1 MSTKINIEDVKSSL
15 SNRKKPKEILNN
27 IVAKQVKQKDP
38 KVYGPNGRKYSENDI
53 AFLVK
58 NGYTREAAIDTLSK
72 NEKYTDPS
80 IKDAIKQAIG
90 TELEKSVL
98 RTSYVQKAS
107 EQLEKAAKSLHKKD
121 PLTYGPN
128 GKTYSKNDIQYLTD
142 KGYTKE
148 QAAELLSKNE
158 KYTKELDYQH
168 LKDYSV
174 KNLARQ
180 VVQDQLDVAML
191 KSLEK
196 CKTKYGILGNIILNE
211 DCILEMKAIIRG
223 HKTAEIKNPKLMQ
236 EIRSE
241 AEAKLQDLV
250 NNQITKILGLAD
262 KGEYALNKSLEP
274 IDKIYEKIDKFVVN
288 GNSKITT
295 IIKDEKSLGNYIT
308 STLESLE
315 YKQLR
320 LESTINK
327 INTIA
332 GTIGLDININDSL
345 KPVVENINK
354 KITTKLTTKLM
365 PQITKHIKEFEKVQ
379 KKIEEARKRV
389 NQYRDNFVKEQ
400 KQRLTNYVN
409 KEASK
414 AIGSLKGSL
423 KKLF

>member
-1 MSTKINIEDVKSSL
+1 MSKINIEDVKSSL
-15 SNRKKPKEILNN
+15 SNKKKPKEILNN
-27 IVAKQVKQKDP
+27 IIAKQVKQKDP
-38 KVYGPNGRKYSENDI
+38 KVYGPNGRKYLENDI
-53 AFLVK
+53 SFLVK

-80 IKDAIKQAIG
+80 VKDAIKQAIG

-128 GKTYSKNDIQYLTD
+128 GKTYSKNDMQYLMD
-142 KGYTKE
+142 KGYSKE

-236 EIRSE
+236 EIRNE
-241 AEAKLQDLV
+241 AETKLQDLV

-274 IDKIYEKIDKFVVN
+274 IDKIYDKINKFVVN
-288 GNSKITT
+288 GSNKITT
-295 IIKDEKSLGNYIT
+295 IIKDEKSLENYIT

-389 NQYRDNFVKEQ
+389 NAYRDNFVKEQ

-414 AIGSLKGSL
+414 AISSLKGSL

>member
-1 MSTKINIEDVKSSL
+1 MSKINIEDIKSSL
-15 SNRKKPKEILNN
+15 SNKKKTKEILNN
-27 IVAKQVKQKDP
+27 IVAKQVKVKDP
-38 KVYGPNGRKYSENDI
+38 NIYGPNGRHYNENDI
-53 AFLVK
+53 NYLTK
-58 NGYTREAAIDTLSK
+58 NGYSKKAAIELLSK
-72 NEKYTDPS
+72 DTKYTDPS
-80 IKDAIKQAIG
+80 IKDAIKHAIG
-90 TELEKSVL
+90 DEVKASVL

-128 GKTYSKNDIQYLTD
+128 GKTYSKNDMQYLMD
-142 KGYTKE
+142 KGYSKE

-236 EIRSE
+236 EIRNE
-241 AEAKLQDLV
+241 AETKLQDLV

-274 IDKIYEKIDKFVVN
+274 IDKIYDKIDKFVVN
-288 GNSKITT
+288 GSNKITT

-354 KITTKLTTKLM
+354 KIITKLTTKLM

-389 NQYRDNFVKEQ
+389 NAYRDNFVKEQ

-414 AIGSLKGSL
+414 AISSLKGSL

>member
-1 MSTKINIEDVKSSL
+1 MSTKINIEDIKSSL
-15 SNRKKPKEILNN
+15 SNKKKPKEILNN

-38 KVYGPNGRKYSENDI
+38 KIYGPNGRKYSENDI
-53 AFLVK
+53 SFLVK

-80 IKDAIKQAIG
+80 VKDAIKQAIG

-98 RTSYVQKAS
+98 RTSYIQKAS

-128 GKTYSKNDIQYLTD
+128 GKTYSKNDMQYLTD

-274 IDKIYEKIDKFVVN
+274 IDKIYDKIDKFVVN
-288 GNSKITT
+288 GSNKITT

-389 NQYRDNFVKEQ
+389 NAYRDNFVKEQ

-414 AIGSLKGSL
+414 AISSLKGSL

>member
-1 MSTKINIEDVKSSL
+1 MSKINIEDVKSSL
-15 SNRKKPKEILNN
+15 SNKKKPKEILNN

-128 GKTYSKNDIQYLTD
+128 GKTYSKNDMQYLTD

>member
-1 MSTKINIEDVKSSL
+1 MSTKINIEDIKSSL
-15 SNRKKPKEILNN
+15 SNKKKPKEILNN

-38 KVYGPNGRKYSENDI
+38 KIYGPNGRKYSENDI

-128 GKTYSKNDIQYLTD
+128 GKIYSKNDMQYLTD

-236 EIRSE
+236 EIRNE

>member
-15 SNRKKPKEILNN
+15 SNKKKPKEILNN

-38 KVYGPNGRKYSENDI
+38 KIYGPNGRKYSENDI

-80 IKDAIKQAIG
+80 VKDAIKQAIG

-128 GKTYSKNDIQYLTD
+128 GKTYSKNDIQYLID

-274 IDKIYEKIDKFVVN
+274 IDKIYEKINKFVVN
-288 GNSKITT
+288 GNNKITT

-389 NQYRDNFVKEQ
+389 NAYRDNFVKEQ

-414 AIGSLKGSL
+414 AISSLKGSL

>member
-1 MSTKINIEDVKSSL
+1 MSKINIEDVKSSL
-15 SNRKKPKEILNN
+15 SNKKKPKEILNN
-27 IVAKQVKQKDP
+27 IIAKQVKQKDP

-53 AFLVK
+53 SFLVK

-80 IKDAIKQAIG
+80 VKDAIKQAIG

-128 GKTYSKNDIQYLTD
+128 GKTYSKNDMQYLMD
-142 KGYTKE
+142 KGYSKE

-236 EIRSE
+236 EIRNE
-241 AEAKLQDLV
+241 AETKLQDLV

-274 IDKIYEKIDKFVVN
+274 IDKIYDKIDKFVVN
-288 GNSKITT
+288 GSNKITT

-389 NQYRDNFVKEQ
+389 NVYRDNFVKEQ

-409 KEASK
+409 KETSK
-414 AIGSLKGSL
+414 AISSLKGSL

>member
-1 MSTKINIEDVKSSL
+1 MSKINIEDVKSSL
-15 SNRKKPKEILNN
+15 SNKKKPKEILNN
-27 IVAKQVKQKDP
+27 IIAKQVKQKDP

-53 AFLVK
+53 SFLVK

-72 NEKYTDPS
+72 NDKYTDPS
-80 IKDAIKQAIG
+80 VKDAIKQAIG

-107 EQLEKAAKSLHKKD
+107 EQLEKAVKSLHKKD

-128 GKTYSKNDIQYLTD
+128 GKTYSKNDMQYLTD
-142 KGYTKE
+142 KGYSKE

-236 EIRSE
+236 EIRNE
-241 AEAKLQDLV
+241 AETKLQDLV

-274 IDKIYEKIDKFVVN
+274 IDKIYDKIDKFVVN
-288 GNSKITT
+288 GSNKITT

-389 NQYRDNFVKEQ
+389 NVYRDNFVKEQ

-414 AIGSLKGSL
+414 AISSLKGSL

>member
-15 SNRKKPKEILNN
+15 SNKKKPKEILNN

-98 RTSYVQKAS
+98 RISYVQKAS

-211 DCILEMKAIIRG
+211 NCILEMKAIIRG

-288 GNSKITT
+288 GNNKITT

-320 LESTINK
+320 LENTINK

-414 AIGSLKGSL
+414 AMDSLKGSL

>member
-1 MSTKINIEDVKSSL
+1 M
-15 SNRKKPKEILNN
+15 
-27 IVAKQVKQKDP
+27 
-38 KVYGPNGRKYSENDI
+38 
-53 AFLVK
+53 
-58 NGYTREAAIDTLSK
+58 
-72 NEKYTDPS
+72 
-80 IKDAIKQAIG
+80 
-90 TELEKSVL
+90 

-128 GKTYSKNDIQYLTD
+128 GKTYSKNDMQYLTD
-142 KGYTKE
+142 KGYSKE

-274 IDKIYEKIDKFVVN
+274 IDKIYDKIDKFVVN
-288 GNSKITT
+288 GSNKITT

-389 NQYRDNFVKEQ
+389 NEYRDNFVKEQ

-414 AIGSLKGSL
+414 AISSLKGSL

>member
-1 MSTKINIEDVKSSL
+1 MSKINIEDIKSSI
-15 SNRKKPKEILNN
+15 SNQKKPKDILNN
-27 IVAKQVKQKDP
+27 IIAKQVKQKDP

-53 AFLVK
+53 SFLVK

-80 IKDAIKQAIG
+80 VKDAIKQAIG

-128 GKTYSKNDIQYLTD
+128 GKTYSKNDMQYLMD
-142 KGYTKE
+142 KGYSKE

-236 EIRSE
+236 EIRNE
-241 AEAKLQDLV
+241 AETKLQDLV

-274 IDKIYEKIDKFVVN
+274 IDKIYDKIDKFVVN
-288 GNSKITT
+288 GSNKITT

-389 NQYRDNFVKEQ
+389 NAYRDNFVKEQ

-414 AIGSLKGSL
+414 AISSLKGSL

>member
-1 MSTKINIEDVKSSL
+1 MSKINIEDVKSSL
-15 SNRKKPKEILNN
+15 SNKKKPKEILNN
-27 IVAKQVKQKDP
+27 IIAKQVKQKDP

-53 AFLVK
+53 SFLVK

-80 IKDAIKQAIG
+80 VKDAIKQAIG

-128 GKTYSKNDIQYLTD
+128 GKTYSKNDMQYLMD
-142 KGYTKE
+142 KGYSKE

-236 EIRSE
+236 EIRNE
-241 AEAKLQDLV
+241 AETKLQDLV

-274 IDKIYEKIDKFVVN
+274 IDKIYDKIDKFVVN
-288 GNSKITT
+288 GSNKITT

-354 KITTKLTTKLM
+354 KITIKLTTKLM

-389 NQYRDNFVKEQ
+389 NAYRDNFVKEQ

-414 AIGSLKGSL
+414 AISSLKGSL